1 MADKNEVESYLSE
14 NQVPYEAIVFPTR
27 EVNGTEELLEEQLNF
42 PKEII
47 YKTLVLKGD
56 KTGVVIALVPLTER
70 MDYKAV
76 AKATGNRKIG
86 LPPIEYVVEQT
97 GYEHGANTPFGIR
110 KHHPEFPILIDEKV
124 QELPEIVVSAGE
136 LGKGIKLSVKDF
148 IAFIQPQLTTI
159 VKK

>member
-1 MADKNEVESYLSE
+1 MKNEVEFFLTE
-14 NQVPYEAIVFPTR
+14 NNVPYEPIIFPTA
-27 EVNGTEELLEEQLNF
+27 EVNGVEELLENQLTF
-42 PKEII
+42 SKEII

-76 AKATGNRKIG
+76 AKGTGNRKIG
-86 LPPIEYVVEQT
+86 LPPIEYVIEQT

-110 KHHPEFPILIDEKV
+110 KHRPEFPILIDHRVE
-124 QELPEIVVSAGE
+124 ELQEIVVSSGE
-136 LGKGIKLSVKDF
+136 LGKGIKLKVSDF
-148 IAFIQPQLTTI
+148 LNFVQPQVLEI